1 MHSWS
6 RWLHKAEEPPTTATT
21 EVASIT
27 GPTGDGAAATQQMR
41 EAGSGDFRQ
50 VVDVL
55 EQDVLSAIRAVLDQA
70 ARAREGTAATV
81 TTLGGIHANMSALA
95 EASRQAAA
103 DTVEIATTSEHL
115 SATSRDIAHS
125 TGIASQRVTD
135 AAALAGEARE
145 LVSALGESTHAIG
158 AIVSTIS
165 DVARQ
170 TNLLALN
177 ATIEAARAGAAGR
190 GFAVVAAE
198 VKTLSVETSAAAQ
211 DIRERIERLQDIA
224 DQSATAIGRITA
236 LIADVLPVFQALQ
249 GAVEDQDGS
258 IGRLARRTTETSTFI
273 EQVSAQTADADAQAQ
288 EAALRSSEADD
299 AAARVVD
306 LANGLTRRFV
316 AVIRHTQAGDRRVH
330 DRFPVEIPVRVQ
342 RGSQE
347 FSTQTIDIGKGGVLL
362 AMVEGI
368 PVTAGER
375 LILSSDRLGRI
386 GLTIVGVSALGW
398 HARFETSAPADAARL
413 RGFVEGIEAD
423 YRPLIE
429 RAQAASRTISE
440 ALSRAI
446 AESRIAPDVLFEA
459 EYMPVP
465 GTNPQ
470 QFTTRALPLLEELL
484 PTIQEPLLASDP
496 RMVFCAAVDRNGYLP
511 VHNTIYSQPQ
521 RPGDPVWNAANS
533 RNRRIFDDRT
543 GILAARSTR
552 PFVVQAYP
560 RDMGGG
566 VMVMLREIDVPIQI
580 GTRHWGGFRMAYR
593 L

>member
-6 RWLHKAEEPPTTATT
+6 RWLYKAEEPLTTATT

-27 GPTGDGAAATQQMR
+27 GPMGDRAEATHQTR
-41 EAGSGDFRQ
+41 EAGSGDFRK

-70 ARAREGTAATV
+70 ARARNGTASTV
-81 TTLGGIHANMSALA
+81 TTLGAIHANMSSLA

-125 TGIASQRVTD
+125 TGLASQRVTD

-145 LVSALGESTHAIG
+145 LVSALGDSTHAIG

-211 DIRERIERLQDIA
+211 DIRERIARLQDIA

-288 EAALRSSEADD
+288 EAALRSSEADA

-330 DRFPVEIPVRVQ
+330 DRFPVEIPVQVQ
-342 RGSQE
+342 RGSRE
-347 FSTQTIDIGKGGVLL
+347 FPTQTIDIGKGGVLL
-362 AMVEGI
+362 AALEGI
-368 PVTAGER
+368 AVSAGER
-375 LILSSDRLGRI
+375 LVLSSDRLGRI
-386 GLTIVGVSALGW
+386 GLTTVGVSALGW
-398 HARFETSAPADAARL
+398 HTRFETSDPADTARL
-413 RGFVEGIEAD
+413 RGFVEAIEAD

-429 RAQAASRTISE
+429 RAQTASRTISE
-440 ALSRAI
+440 ALSHAI
-446 AESRIAPDVLFEA
+446 AERRIAPDMLFEA
-459 EYMPVP
+459 EYMPVS
-465 GTNPQ
+465 GTDPQ

-484 PTIQEPLLASDP
+484 PPIQEPLLASDP